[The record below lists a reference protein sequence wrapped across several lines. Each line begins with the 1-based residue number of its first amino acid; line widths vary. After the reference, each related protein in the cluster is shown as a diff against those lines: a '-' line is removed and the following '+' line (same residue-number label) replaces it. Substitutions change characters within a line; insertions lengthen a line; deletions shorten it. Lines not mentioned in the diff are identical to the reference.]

1 MATIVETLRLAG
13 PALGAIGAALL
24 FIEFFQLPSYF
35 RYDTDF
41 ESYSVDISPDDAQ
54 EYTWIGRIGAILLAL
69 AFGLQFVAQFLAA

>member
-1 MATIVETLRLAG
+1 MATLVATLRLAG

-41 ESYSVDISPDDAQ
+41 ESYSIDISPEDAQ
-54 EYTWIGRIGAILLAL
+54 EYTWLGRIGVLLLAL
-69 AFGLQFVAQFLAA
+69 AFIIQFLAAFLG

>member
-1 MATIVETLRLAG
+1 MATLLETLRLAG

-41 ESYSVDISPDDAQ
+41 ESYSIDISPEDAQ
-54 EYTWIGRIGAILLAL
+54 EYTWLGRIGILLIAL
-69 AFGLQFVAQFLAA
+69 AFIIQFFAAFMA